1 MKVGDVITVTGDTTL
16 DFDVPLSKSVLTES
30 TFEVVG
36 VVSSPDYYYFDA
48 REVTTLGTGVLGT
61 IFYAQESVF
70 DLTNNMLFK
79 YLYNNLFYE
88 EEGHP
93 MYTDI
98 SVVLKGSDERM
109 AFTPAFEDFVK
120 GRIEDYKELGAKQCV
135 ALNAE
140 LEKFASLAGD
150 LPAAEWYVLD
160 IVTTNL
166 SYIGFGMNAEKVADI
181 AGIFPVFFIGVPVH
195 LLPRGGSRGPHHHDA
210 HGGGGACPHRHV
222 QGARLHER
230 AHHV

>member
-1 MKVGDVITVTGDTTL
+1 
-16 DFDVPLSKSVLTES
+16 
-30 TFEVVG
+30 
-36 VVSSPDYYYFDA
+36 
-48 REVTTLGTGVLGT
+48 
-61 IFYAQESVF
+61 
-70 DLTNNMLFK
+70 
-79 YLYNNLFYE
+79 
-88 EEGHP
+88 
-93 MYTDI
+93 
-98 SVVLKGSDERM
+98 M

-181 AGIFPVFFIGVPVH
+181 AGIFPVFFIVVAALVALTSMTRMVEEDRMQIGTFKALGYTNGRIMSKYMNLLLYRRASWGCVVGVLFGFSLLPTIFWQAYKIMYLSAAALARVFPLVRRHHARRGAGGHHAGH
-195 LLPRGGSRGPHHHDA
+195 LLCGTLVAQRKAFPTHA
-210 HGGGGACPHRHV
+210 A
-222 QGARLHER
+222 QGAQSGQTHFSRTRRFFLESSEI
-230 AHHV
+230 

>member
-1 MKVGDVITVTGDTTL
+1 
-16 DFDVPLSKSVLTES
+16 
-30 TFEVVG
+30 
-36 VVSSPDYYYFDA
+36 
-48 REVTTLGTGVLGT
+48 
-61 IFYAQESVF
+61 
-70 DLTNNMLFK
+70 MLFK

-88 EEGHP
+88 EEGHS

-98 SVVLKGSDERM
+98 SVLLKGSDERM

-181 AGIFPVFFIGVPVH
+181 AGIFPRI
-195 LLPRGGSRGPHHHDA
+195 LYRGRGAGRAHVHDA
-210 HGGGGACPHRHV
+210 HGRRGPHADRHV